1 MMTLENLWQQYQTAL
16 KGFLHAKV
24 ANNQDVEDILQEV
37 LLKTHQNLSSVHD
50 QTSIKSWLFQ
60 IANNTI
66 IDFYRRRHVK
76 KRHEENVE
84 WYDEPSKDLIDSFT
98 PCLEPFINQLLP
110 AQRQLLRAI
119 ELEGVT
125 QKDFAEQHD
134 IKYSTLKSRVKKAR
148 ASLMAQFDN
157 CCSFSVDSRGNIIDF
172 VPKGKSCG
180 FEGHEAK

>member
-1 MMTLENLWQQYQTAL
+1 MTLENLWQQYQTAL

-24 ANNQDVEDILQEV
+24 VNNQDVEDILQEV

-84 WYDEPSKDLIDSFT
+84 WYDKPSKDLIDSFT
-98 PCLEPFINQLLP
+98 PCL
-110 AQRQLLRAI
+110 
-119 ELEGVT
+119 
-125 QKDFAEQHD
+125 
-134 IKYSTLKSRVKKAR
+134 
-148 ASLMAQFDN
+148 
-157 CCSFSVDSRGNIIDF
+157 
-172 VPKGKSCG
+172 
-180 FEGHEAK
+180 